1 MTHVSWTDD
10 RVEQLEQL
18 WREGLSASEIAAS
31 LGGVTRNAVLGKL
44 HRLKLLGGRARTGL
58 TSAKPRRPPKA
69 RRLQTVPRPPARRS
83 AVRAPRPDLAA
94 AMALSGTVGRLE
106 QLGAHVCHWPIGD
119 PADAG
124 FSFCGRSAAGGPYC
138 AAHATVA
145 YRPIAASDRG
155 DAKSA
160 TLRCVA

>member
-1 MTHVSWTDD
+1 M
-10 RVEQLEQL
+10 
-18 WREGLSASEIAAS
+18 SA
-31 LGGVTRNAVLGKL
+31 KPP
-44 HRLKLLGGRARTGL
+44 RAP
-58 TSAKPRRPPKA
+58 KPRRPKA
-69 RRLQTVPRPPARRS
+69 APPPPAARTAVRPHRADITAAVALPGTVP
-83 AVRAPRPDLAA
+83 
-94 AMALSGTVGRLE
+94 RLE

-155 DAKSA
+155 DAKAA